1 MTTPEMINPD
11 HYKNETSL
19 ECIDAMMIAFDDNLV
34 ADFCIGNAWKYIW
47 RWKFKGGQ
55 TDLHKATW
63 YINRARNI
71 LGELTGV
78 EYYGDIQRM
87 EQILGSMEDYI
98 NRYKIGEIGNE

>member
-19 ECIDAMMIAFDDNLV
+19 ECIEVMEMLFDKTV
-34 ADFCIGNAWKYIW
+34 VVDFCVGNAWKYIW
-47 RWKFKGGQ
+47 RWKNKGGQ

-71 LGELTGV
+71 LSELTGV

-87 EQILGSMEDYI
+87 EQVLGSMEDYI
-98 NRYKIGEIGNE
+98 DRYKIGEIGNE